1 MAGGR
6 SASFASPDNAFDQ
19 HGQHDQCDRHDQY
32 DQYDQYDQP
41 ARDQHEVAMGV
52 RDWVPATGDGPGA
65 STGCKGSDVEK
76 RKLLLVGGGHAHLFV
91 LEALRR
97 QPTRWNGKFDV
108 TLLSSTLQTA
118 YSGMLPG
125 LIAGHYRSSE
135 CHVDLRPLAESA
147 GVRLI
152 EATVDRLD
160 ADAGIA
166 GAAGMTWPY
175 ELASIDIGSLP
186 PLDAVPGASQYA
198 IGIKP
203 VDGFLSA
210 WAKLQQE
217 TSEAPVA
224 SAGGGHSPPPGG
236 RVPHVVVVG
245 GGAGGVELVLAMAW
259 RLKQTGKP
267 ARISL
272 VTRGALLEEHP
283 AAVRRLA
290 QKAFAKAG
298 VAVRAG
304 SRVSQVEEGVLH
316 LEGGGSA
323 AWDVLL
329 WATGAAPQA
338 WVRQAG
344 LACTADGF
352 IVQDDQL
359 RSTSHPNVFAAGD
372 IATQPGQP
380 QPKAGVFAVRQGPVL
395 AENLLRAMA
404 GEPGM
409 PYVPQA
415 HMLSLLATGGQHAI
429 ASWHGFGWQGDW
441 VWQWKNRIDRGF
453 VARFTAPFR

>member
-1 MAGGR
+1 MLWKAGGR
-6 SASFASPDNAFDQ
+6 SANFAFPDSAPT
-19 HGQHDQCDRHDQY
+19 G
-32 DQYDQYDQP
+32 
-41 ARDQHEVAMGV
+41 
-52 RDWVPATGDGPGA
+52 ATGATGNTCAKLSQGDRRPAMFGA
-65 STGCKGSDVEK
+65 RRLVRRGVGLGK
-76 RKLLLVGGGHAHLFV
+76 RKLVLVGGGHAHLFV

-97 QPTRWNGKFDV
+97 QPSRWKGQFDA
-108 TLLSSTLQTA
+108 TMLSSTLHTA

-160 ADAGIA
+160 ADAGVV
-166 GAAGMTWPY
+166 GAAGVEWPY
-175 ELASIDIGSLP
+175 EMASIDIGSQP
-186 PLDAVPGASQYA
+186 PLDAVPGASQFA
-198 IGIKP
+198 VGIKP
-203 VDGFLSA
+203 VDRFLGA
-210 WAKLQQE
+210 WAHLQQQ
-217 TSEAPVA
+217 TSEAA
-224 SAGGGHSPPPGG
+224 SGSAGAADPTALGG

-259 RLKQTGKP
+259 RLKRTGKG
-267 ARISL
+267 ARFSL
-272 VTRGALLEEHP
+272 VTRGPVLQDHP
-283 AAVRRLA
+283 ARVRRLA
-290 QKAFAKAG
+290 EKALASGG

-304 SRVSQVEEGVLH
+304 TGVVQVDKGVLQ
-316 LEGGGSA
+316 LDGGGSA

-338 WVRQAG
+338 WVRHTG
-344 LACTADGF
+344 LACTTDGF
-352 IVQDDQL
+352 IVQDNQL

-372 IATQPGQP
+372 IATQLAQP

-404 GEPGM
+404 EEPCL

-415 HMLSLLATGGQHAI
+415 HMLSLLATGGQNAI

-441 VWQWKNRIDRGF
+441 VWQWKDRIDRKF
-453 VARFTAPFR
+453 MARFTPPFR